1 MSLILAANKESMA
14 IDPINWETFTD
25 QIQTW
30 AQNWTQGLFTM
41 SHFTDARF
49 RERTHPQHS
58 PRALSN
64 QPLNVNLR
72 SISSLHFYDAFASG
86 TPAILHSIPFRA
98 SELLRKLNRHP
109 RFLSVLGILPNQ
121 LRTLLKESGHENR
134 EVALLDI
141 SRTLF
146 FAGFRVWS
154 KRHHLNSYYWNHIA
168 PDNRK
173 VQTHLAKRKKHKV
186 DNSASLSKCKNLFHF
201 LARHSNLSSERN
213 TKCPCRT
220 VTYRAKVYKT
230 HPITAFVYKF
240 PRTEIPSSTNIKD
253 FMTRADVIREQHDRG
268 RKRKI
273 QAL

>member
-1 MSLILAANKESMA
+1 VFFFSDNNTNVQRLLEILWTHVARLASCFSTFQFLEIATFAPTSPLFSYGYSSATTMAPCAMSLILAANKESMA

-86 TPAILHSIPFRA
+86 TPATLHSIPFRA
-98 SELLRKLNRHP
+98 AELLRKLNRHP

-134 EVALLDI
+134 EVVLLDL

-146 FAGFRVWS
+146 FAGFRVWT
-154 KRHHLNSYYWNHIA
+154 KRHHLNSCYWNHIA

-173 VQTHLAKRKKHKV
+173 VQTHLKSTV
-186 DNSASLSKCKNLFHF
+186 VNSAPMN
-201 LARHSNLSSERN
+201 
-213 TKCPCRT
+213 
-220 VTYRAKVYKT
+220 
-230 HPITAFVYKF
+230 
-240 PRTEIPSSTNIKD
+240 
-253 FMTRADVIREQHDRG
+253 
-268 RKRKI
+268 
-273 QAL
+273 